1 MDPTWQLEGP
11 HHAVLASLS
20 SQFSSCPVDEE
31 LEVGYDG
38 EDKKV
43 FDAHAFAREDGRTD
57 AHRAAALVTSDP
69 SKNSMSTIIVRYASA
84 L

>member
-57 AHRAAALVTSDP
+57 AIDEMEGDSAYIQYS
-69 SKNSMSTIIVRYASA
+69 IVPG
-84 L
+84 